1 MIQIKTSACLVL
13 AISLFVTS
21 TLGSSYNHP
30 KFKRSI
36 TGTNVAT
43 RKYIVELVKAPNA
56 TVDSFIDFTN
66 SHSDNVHIQRTIS
79 HKFLNAVSIGIRED
93 NIEKEHATLKLIL
106 DHMDVQSVSPIQ
118 IYKSRQIDSSKNQL
132 SASDI
137 DLMSP
142 HRFSQVDR
150 VHSELK
156 LRGEGVFIGIIDS
169 GVDYMHPALGG
180 GFGPGFKIEA
190 GYDLVGNNY
199 TASDVNAVPQEGPTP
214 LEQCPEGSGASG
226 HGTHVTG
233 IVGGYDPS
241 NNFTGVA
248 PGARLGHW
256 RVGSCTDEMPSDAI
270 LKAMTMAHEAG
281 VHILSMSL
289 GTPQPWAAPGTIE
302 SKLLKDIVDSGISV
316 IVAAGNEGDQGAY
329 TVGQPA
335 TGPGAFSVASV
346 DNEYDY
352 FDCSFS
358 AQGISTRI
366 PCNFPINATTS
377 VKDERPLIDGIVTLP
392 SDNVVHACETID
404 LNIKGK
410 VVMLGFAVCD
420 LEIQLKNIYDAGA
433 VGALVYETT
442 EKSHLSG
449 IAMSPYLPFVIIS
462 YSNAVA
468 IYKGMTTNTMIK
480 FSRDLPSYLFKNE
493 KYATTSSWFS
503 SVGPTGDLNLNPHIA
518 AVGHAFYSTV
528 PTNRGSYEFMQGT
541 SMACPYVAGSI
552 ALFIQQNGVGKV
564 APQVVYEK
572 FQNYA
577 FQPNVYNRTSGLL
590 DNPLRSGAGA
600 VQVYDTITQAAHV
613 TPGQIS
619 FRDSSTA
626 IDKTQT
632 LTITNHGSEA
642 VTYKLYN
649 NASVAIV
656 PYDRA
661 TSGYTLLSPARNV
674 NEAAQIDFSVS
685 ELYLV
690 PGQSG
695 SVNVTVH
702 PPKTDPLDHIM
713 YGGYIQFHPSTLSAK
728 ALHVPYFGIVGRQND
743 LPVFQVNSEDFLVA
757 LRSDPTVT
765 YNITDTIIL
774 KNSMWLLGVQYVLSV
789 PTMVM
794 KTELLMGQQVLG
806 QAWPVQ
812 RYVGVSVPGTPEQLY
827 FDGEYFN
834 MPLDLSST
842 SSITEETSGVTE
854 TFKVSNGT
862 YHIRVSALKLLGDMN
877 NVDDWDT
884 FTVGPLII
892 Q

>member
-1 MIQIKTSACLVL
+1 MIQIKSSACLIL

-21 TLGSSYNHP
+21 TLGSSYSHP

-36 TGTNVAT
+36 TGANIAA
-43 RKYIVELVKAPNA
+43 RKYIVELVQAPNV
-56 TVDSFIDFTN
+56 TVESFIDFTN

-79 HKFLNAVSIGIRED
+79 HEFLNAVSIGIMED

-106 DHMDVQSVSPIQ
+106 DHMNVQSVSPIQ
-118 IYKSRQIDSSKNQL
+118 IYKSSTIGSSKSQL
-132 SASDI
+132 SAHDV

-142 HRFSQVDR
+142 HRFSQVER

-156 LRGEGVFIGIIDS
+156 LRGEGIFIGIIDT

-199 TASDVNAVPQEGPTP
+199 TASNVDAVPQEGPTP

-233 IVGGYDPS
+233 IIGGYDPLT
-241 NNFTGVA
+241 NFTGVA

-256 RVGSCTDEMPSDAI
+256 RVGSCTDDMPADAI

-289 GTPQPWAAPGTIE
+289 GSSQPWAAPGTIE
-302 SKLLKDIVDSGISV
+302 SKLVKDIVDSGISV

-329 TVGQPA
+329 TVGHPA
-335 TGPGAFSVASV
+335 TAPGSFSVASV
-346 DNEYDY
+346 NNEYDY

-366 PCNFPINATTS
+366 PCNLPANETTS
-377 VKDERPLIDGIVTLP
+377 AKDTRPLVNGIVTLP
-392 SDNVVHACETID
+392 GKDVDHACETID

-410 VVMLGFAVCD
+410 VVLLGFADCE
-420 LEIQLKNIYDAGA
+420 LEVQMKNIYDAGA
-433 VGALVYETT
+433 VGAIVYGPT
-442 EKSHLSG
+442 EMSYLSG
-449 IAMSPYLPFVIIS
+449 IAMSSYLPFVFIS
-462 YSNAVA
+462 YSNAVD
-468 IYKGMTTNTMIK
+468 ILKGMKTNTLIK

-493 KYATTSSWFS
+493 KYATTASYFT
-503 SVGPTGDLNLNPHIA
+503 SVGPTADLDMNPHIA
-518 AVGHAFYSTV
+518 AVGQAFYSTIPV
-528 PTNRGSYEFMQGT
+528 NRGSYEFKQGT

-552 ALFIQQNGVGKV
+552 ALFIQQNGVGKI

-619 FRDSSTA
+619 FRDSSTT

-642 VTYKLYN
+642 VTYRLYN

-656 PYDRA
+656 PYDRIN
-661 TSGYTLLSPARNV
+661 SGYTLLAPAPNV

-713 YGGYIQFHPSTLSAK
+713 YGGYIQLYPSLVSAK

-743 LPVFQVNSEDFLVA
+743 IPIFQVNSEDFIVA
-757 LRSDPTVT
+757 LESEPTVT

-774 KNSMWLLGVQYVLSV
+774 KDNSWSVGVKFMVLA
-789 PTMVM
+789 PTMVI
-794 KTELLMGQQVLG
+794 KFELLMGQKVLG
-806 QAWPVQ
+806 QASPIH
-812 RYVGVSVPGTPEQLY
+812 RYNGVTVPGTPEEL
-827 FDGEYFN
+827 FWSGEYFN
-834 MPLDLSST
+834 APIDLSSKAG
-842 SSITEETSGVTE
+842 ITEEASDAIE
-854 TFKVSNGT
+854 KFKVSKGT
-862 YHIRVSALKLLGDMN
+862 YHIRVSALKLLGDMD

-884 FTVGPLII
+884 FTIGPLI
-892 Q
+892 